1 MEIKEGQILKTLHI
15 LIIFVPLAFCL
26 FETARAQYGLLPSE
40 QASHTAALQ
49 QALFEKQMEDLKQ
62 KDEQL
67 GRDSQ
72 IITLLMG
79 ISIGL
84 SCATGIVTWIVLK
97 TRKIT
102 KK

>member
-1 MEIKEGQILKTLHI
+1 MKTLHLSTI
-15 LIIFVPLAFCL
+15 VIAIVFL
-26 FETARAQYGLLPSE
+26 FSTVFPIYAQNYGLPPSE
-40 QASHTAALQ
+40 QATHTVALQ
-49 QALFEKQMEDLKQ
+49 QALFEKQMEELQQ

-72 IITLLMG
+72 MITLLIG
-79 ISIGL
+79 VSIGL
-84 SCATGIVTWIVLK
+84 GCVTGIVTLIILK